1 MPKRQFQKVKSQM
14 HEINNP
20 DFLNFK
26 LNQMTQCSSMQAKIW
41 QNGLQGS
48 YYESRT
54 AEAVAGAVLLLYP
67 PVRQSEGG
75 GGGFLT
81 FHYVSMFL

>member
-1 MPKRQFQKVKSQM
+1 
-14 HEINNP
+14 
-20 DFLNFK
+20 
-26 LNQMTQCSSMQAKIW
+26 MQVKIW
-41 QNGLQGS
+41 QNVLQGS
-48 YYESRT
+48 YYESRK
-54 AEAVAGAVLLLYP
+54 AEAGAVLLLYP